1 MVLLV
6 CEELLVI
13 LLVKWK
19 YASEECG
26 VQSVGK
32 NGMTMMQL

>member
-1 MVLLV
+1 MVLFV

-13 LLVKWK
+13 LLAKWK
-19 YASEECG
+19 CASEECG
-26 VQSVGK
+26 VLSVGK